1 MGTITVKYALIT
13 VAVEL
18 DKQASSRLAA
28 LYVSNAFALAD
39 AAPSGTYAGSKTVL
53 GEEIDAT
60 IVVHN
65 DGTLDLKISGVI
77 AIDCDAEKYTY
88 ADGTIALTDLD
99 TAGDCAH
106 DALADNH
113 VTFKSSTYDASADS
127 ITITVKYALITR
139 GRARQAVSSDEKR
152 PFPDRE

>member
-1 MGTITVKYALIT
+1 MG
-13 VAVEL
+13 
-18 DKQASSRLAA
+18 
-28 LYVSNAFALAD
+28 
-39 AAPSGTYAGSKTVL
+39 SGTYAGSKTVL
-53 GEEIDAT
+53 SEEIDAT
-60 IVVHN
+60 IVVHD

-99 TAGDCAH
+99 PAGDCAH

-127 ITITVKYALITR
+127 ITITVKYALF
-139 GRARQAVSSDEKR
+139 VSNAFALADAAPSGTYAGSKTVLGEEIDAT
-152 PFPDRE
+152 